1 MSESINIKEKTISGV
16 RWTGLSHGVQTGF
29 TFLITIILARLLEP
43 EDFGLIAIASTFM
56 VFIGFL
62 NEFGIGSS
70 IVQKEVL
77 GQKEISSIFW
87 FNLLVGILTTGIT
100 ILIAPFIAV
109 FFKEPRLGPI
119 LMILSSAFFLSS
131 LCIVQQSLLSKS
143 LEFKFLYLVR
153 ISCSIISGLLAIILA
168 YNGFGVWS
176 LVCQVVAENFFTA
189 ILLWLPGRW
198 YPLRHFRWSEVR
210 MMMNFSLNYLGFN
223 IVNSFSE
230 RAPHLL
236 IGKFLGS
243 EALGFY
249 ALALR
254 LVAHPLETVS
264 YITGNVLFPVF
275 SKIQK
280 DNIRIGDLYLQAMKH
295 TGFLV
300 FPVMI
305 GLLITAPE
313 LIQVVFG
320 EKWKD
325 TIFVLQVLSV
335 AGFIQAISTNN
346 SVLYL
351 SKGRTDVQ
359 LKMSLLSLFIIAV
372 ALYIGT
378 RWGING
384 VAIGYTM
391 ASFVIIYP
399 SLRIPYGII
408 NLKIY
413 RLLLMLKEV
422 FLISAIMGI
431 PTFMVAYLLRSYG
444 IAPLFILTSSVLTGI
459 VVYILCSLLINRS
472 LLTSFYEMINLRV

>member
-1 MSESINIKEKTISGV
+1 
-16 RWTGLSHGVQTGF
+16 
-29 TFLITIILARLLEP
+29 
-43 EDFGLIAIASTFM
+43 
-56 VFIGFL
+56 
-62 NEFGIGSS
+62 
-70 IVQKEVL
+70 
-77 GQKEISSIFW
+77 
-87 FNLLVGILTTGIT
+87 
-100 ILIAPFIAV
+100 
-109 FFKEPRLGPI
+109 
-119 LMILSSAFFLSS
+119 
-131 LCIVQQSLLSKS
+131 
-143 LEFKFLYLVR
+143 
-153 ISCSIISGLLAIILA
+153 
-168 YNGFGVWS
+168 
-176 LVCQVVAENFFTA
+176 
-189 ILLWLPGRW
+189 
-198 YPLRHFRWSEVR
+198 

-300 FPVMI
+300 FPIMV

-320 EKWKD
+320 EKWKNA
-325 TIFVLQVLSV
+325 IFVLQVLSV
-335 AGFIQAISTNN
+335 AGFIQAVNTNN

-351 SKGRTDVQ
+351 AKGRTDVQ
-359 LKMSLLSLFIIAV
+359 LKMSLLSLFIIAI

-378 RWGING
+378 GWGING

-399 SLRIPYGII
+399 CLRVPYGII

-444 IAPLFILTSSVLTGI
+444 IAPLFILTSSVLTGV